1 MFSNDDENTVA
12 FLDGRKISTIIL
24 DIEYEKS
31 NTHLLLHNV
40 KLDLKELI
48 M

>member
-1 MFSNDDENTVA
+1 MTMKNNVA
-12 FLDGRKISTIIL
+12 ILDGRKSSTVIL

-31 NTHLLLHNV
+31 NTQLPLHNV

-48 M
+48 I